1 MFRLESKLIE
11 KLARSLAVMVVVVQ
25 QSICL
30 MILRKLPSESALL
43 VANSHHSH
51 IFTHLTTSADR
62 LVIGLTPIISPQF
75 GAQKIYFIAEIK
87 Y

>member
-1 MFRLESKLIE
+1 M
-11 KLARSLAVMVVVVQ
+11 AVVAV

-62 LVIGLTPIISPQF
+62 LVIGLTPITSPQF
-75 GAQKIYFIAEIK
+75 GAQKILFIVEIK
-87 Y
+87 